1 VFEEK
6 DFPSTEMSENFN
18 YGLTLFL
25 RRLFGL
31 FFVNPEF
38 RFIAKIIFVLILLGV
53 VLLVFKQFVG
63 S

>member
-1 VFEEK
+1 
-6 DFPSTEMSENFN
+6 MSENFN